1 MKFAVKTIM
10 LFSTLIKAFFSR
22 QFMGLRFV
30 EKVAVFLNGW
40 ILITA
45 NEPSLLFITIHAIS
59 I

>member
-1 MKFAVKTIM
+1 M